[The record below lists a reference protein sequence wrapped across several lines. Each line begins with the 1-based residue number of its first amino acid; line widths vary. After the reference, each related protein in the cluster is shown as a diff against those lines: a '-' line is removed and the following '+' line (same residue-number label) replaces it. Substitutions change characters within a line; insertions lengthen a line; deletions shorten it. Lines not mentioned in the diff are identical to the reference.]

1 MLSRAILT
9 GYTSDDSKVSRIGG
23 GDSTRRQNGGRRV
36 DVQDD
41 RLVGARNLHA
51 RRDHIRRDILF
62 GVWILSEKYDFSRTQ
77 PFVAITQHVLVESAP
92 VVYFSNLELNKIATT
107 IATLITGRWSY
118 HSAPIYCSTHHASS
132 MDIFVVQNNYTFVR
146 MS

>member
-1 MLSRAILT
+1 MFQSKIILS
-9 GYTSDDSKVSRIGG
+9 GYTSDDSKVSRIGC
-23 GDSTRRQNGGRRV
+23 GDATRRQNGARRV

-51 RRDHIRRDILF
+51 GRDHIRRDILS
-62 GVWILSEKYDFSRTQ
+62 GVWILKTKYDFSRTQ
-77 PFVAITQHVLVESAP
+77 PFVTCTQHVLVESAP

-118 HSAPIYCSTHHASS
+118 HSAPVNCSTHHASS
-132 MDIFVVQNNYTFVR
+132 MDILLFKTI
-146 MS
+146 